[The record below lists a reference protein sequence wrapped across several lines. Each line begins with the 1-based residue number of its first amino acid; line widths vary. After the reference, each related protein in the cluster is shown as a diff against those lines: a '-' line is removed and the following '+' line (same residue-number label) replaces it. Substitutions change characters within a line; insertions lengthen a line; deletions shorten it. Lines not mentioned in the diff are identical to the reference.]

1 MYFMFF
7 RNTSDASA
15 TDGKINIFSHLLP
28 KKRKRD
34 SLEDPELAEPDC
46 EAGPRKRRRQISFSD
61 EVNSVKTTPVKS
73 SVGPSGDCT
82 RTSQQRVHSSFTEM
96 SRVSTTT
103 PRKNSTDDSEDIS
116 PNKRVSFNPKHIP
129 ATPKRVGFR
138 GKGILKTPSKSSPVN
153 PGTQLSETKRTPSK
167 VASFRFTTPGKSP
180 SRMDIKNSP
189 MRLFNVSA
197 VTPSKDK
204 LEGPSSP
211 ILSSS
216 TKMNLSEVV
225 TTTPMKPEVNCPL
238 SPIIT
243 SSRKKL
249 LKHNRSLSDPDMH
262 GFTTPELKAT
272 TVNVTN
278 IMNEIL
284 KDIDDSDDGS
294 SGDELFENDDLAGV
308 PKDAGTPTKVALS
321 AAQCVEFLS
330 PKKSGRRSLH
340 FTADEC
346 KDEKVDAP
354 ATIQNASQAQSS
366 LSVRNKTKPKKEREI
381 LDDQLTN
388 YFSPQSNKRRPR
400 TRIDIQDNLAIV
412 NALQEDFSRK
422 KRKATTLKETDE
434 VVSTSPSQQPPLEK
448 KPRRRL
454 SRVASTYNIQVAEE
468 DVGEKEDQPTNPK
481 KVPKALSSLQ
491 DHLSSFYSPVTLGSR
506 RSSVRPKYNETQD
519 EEGIEIKEAKNAENM
534 AVVDVYSYDE
544 TDGGRPCAVLFSP
557 ARFECTICSEKFRYR
572 KLFKTHEKQCSE
584 GKPSVKID
592 EKLSNTIKPLGL
604 RETPSD
610 TPSKVDAEDSD
621 SRDPLI
627 DTPSRRS
634 GRSRVPVSYEESMA
648 EFDISTE
655 TSPEIKEPAC
665 KKKFRLSSPIPGQS
679 RSKFESRP
687 SKYRRDKSPG
697 SSDADY
703 NDTKSS
709 KLCVKTINDS
719 IEMEDIAGIEDSSV
733 STISTRTPEKYG
745 KYFSIGAVQETPT
758 GDFRIKLNR
767 VTKRKSFTK
776 SASTMKTSTP
786 PTSHNY
792 LMPRVSRSVSK
803 DIGISPQKLAKI
815 INDSPKVHLLHIHI
829 V

>member
-1 MYFMFF
+1 M
-7 RNTSDASA
+7 
-15 TDGKINIFSHLLP
+15 
-28 KKRKRD
+28 
-34 SLEDPELAEPDC
+34 
-46 EAGPRKRRRQISFSD
+46 
-61 EVNSVKTTPVKS
+61 
-73 SVGPSGDCT
+73 
-82 RTSQQRVHSSFTEM
+82 
-96 SRVSTTT
+96 
-103 PRKNSTDDSEDIS
+103 
-116 PNKRVSFNPKHIP
+116 
-129 ATPKRVGFR
+129 
-138 GKGILKTPSKSSPVN
+138 
-153 PGTQLSETKRTPSK
+153 
-167 VASFRFTTPGKSP
+167 
-180 SRMDIKNSP
+180 
-189 MRLFNVSA
+189 
-197 VTPSKDK
+197 
-204 LEGPSSP
+204 
-211 ILSSS
+211 
-216 TKMNLSEVV
+216 
-225 TTTPMKPEVNCPL
+225 
-238 SPIIT
+238 
-243 SSRKKL
+243 
-249 LKHNRSLSDPDMH
+249 
-262 GFTTPELKAT
+262 
-272 TVNVTN
+272 
-278 IMNEIL
+278 
-284 KDIDDSDDGS
+284 
-294 SGDELFENDDLAGV
+294 
-308 PKDAGTPTKVALS
+308 
-321 AAQCVEFLS
+321 
-330 PKKSGRRSLH
+330 
-340 FTADEC
+340 
-346 KDEKVDAP
+346 
-354 ATIQNASQAQSS
+354 
-366 LSVRNKTKPKKEREI
+366 
-381 LDDQLTN
+381 
-388 YFSPQSNKRRPR
+388 
-400 TRIDIQDNLAIV
+400 
-412 NALQEDFSRK
+412 
-422 KRKATTLKETDE
+422 
-434 VVSTSPSQQPPLEK
+434 
-448 KPRRRL
+448 
-454 SRVASTYNIQVAEE
+454 ASTYNIQVAEE
-468 DVGEKEDQPTNPK
+468 DVVEKEDQPTNPK

-592 EKLSNTIKPLGL
+592 EKLSNTIKPLRL

-610 TPSKVDAEDSD
+610 TPTKVDAEDSD

-815 INDSPKVHLLHIHI
+815 INDSPKVHLLYI
-829 V
+829 